1 MQQKI
6 KNIIN
11 FLNDLEALKSELRH
25 SWMSSIRQESVAEH
39 CWRCAIIAL
48 VLAPE
53 FPKLNIVKVIKMC
66 LIHDFGE
73 VYCGDS
79 WAFLDQPKDKHQQ
92 EEAGVKKL
100 VKPLLLALQKE
111 IIELWR
117 EFEDEKTDEAKLAK
131 SIDKLEALI
140 QHNEADIST
149 WLPKEYEF
157 NLTGSHHFMQWNEF
171 IKEFKKAVDDQ
182 TKAKIAKSKNK
193 YSDKK

>member
-1 MQQKI
+1 MRQKI
-6 KNIIN
+6 KNIIK

-25 SWMSSIRQESVAEH
+25 SWMSSGRQESVAEH
-39 CWRCAIIAL
+39 SWRCAVLAL

-53 FPKLNIVKVIKMC
+53 FSKLNIVQVIKMC

-73 VYCGDS
+73 VYYGDIP
-79 WAFLDQPKDKHQQ
+79 AFSTQPKDKRQK

-100 VKPLLLALQKE
+100 VKPLLSALQKE

-117 EFEDEKTDEAKLAK
+117 EFEDEKTSEAKLAK
-131 SIDKLEALI
+131 SNDKLEVLI

-171 IKEFKKAVDDQ
+171 LKEFKKVVDEM
-182 TKAKIAKSKNK
+182 TKAKIAES
-193 YSDKK
+193 S